1 LSSSGGPHL
10 SERWAAGAWAGPTRV
25 EILKMTAACCPGES
39 SKWKIKKNA
48 THVLR
53 GVFSKKRVLRGVLEL
68 ETSGFKL
75 KIKIKK
81 RYRDGPRAVELKTS
95 GF

>member
-39 SKWKIKKNA
+39 SKWKIKKRHTGAPRGFLKKKGHSN
-48 THVLR
+48 LR
-53 GVFSKKRVLRGVLEL
+53 PQGS
-68 ETSGFKL
+68 S
-75 KIKIKK
+75 
-81 RYRDGPRAVELKTS
+81 
-95 GF
+95 

>member
-1 LSSSGGPHL
+1 L